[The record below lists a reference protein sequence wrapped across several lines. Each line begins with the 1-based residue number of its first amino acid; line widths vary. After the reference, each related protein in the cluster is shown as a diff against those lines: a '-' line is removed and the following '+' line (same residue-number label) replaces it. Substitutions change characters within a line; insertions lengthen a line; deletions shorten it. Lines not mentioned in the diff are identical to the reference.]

1 MVSIMKRIFII
12 MAALPLIFAACSKE
26 TPAKE
31 DPAGEGTAI
40 VESGKKSINVNIA
53 QFEAPAAATETAEEA
68 ETRVAFGTASGNT
81 MPLVWSEGDEIALIQ
96 DKGQATQKVSV
107 FRLSGTGGSEN
118 GTFVFVSGDEPGDDA
133 NLKDAIYPASAFSS
147 WAIPQAQT
155 YSAGTID
162 KNAAVMT
169 WHSDSGIG
177 VDGITFSPLG
187 SVVCL
192 QLTGISTLSVTS
204 VRVTV
209 NSTPYTLSCTTPVTP
224 LEEAI
229 PFYISVPGCS
239 AQTIDFD
246 INFKYGEAAKTVK
259 KATFSKAF
267 EAGKLHRF
275 AARDIIDIGDF
286 IDNGV
291 VFSSYFLRHDDETEG
306 TPLTKYVKIMS
317 LDERNDLCF
326 STEDVQLGLSHLT
339 TYTRDEGVNNTAM
352 ILATEN
358 YSASTYPAAAWCT
371 AHGEGWHLPAERDML
386 MVYNAFLHTAA
397 TPYVPNKPSAAR
409 TKKLIEHFGGTM
421 LTYSTKEKEGPFY
434 MSSCEDEEP
443 TKYPNQ
449 VRLRQ
454 FDTKK
459 GGGRVIKQDITT
471 TNGTEVRVRAAKVL
485 NFE

>member
-1 MVSIMKRIFII
+1 MVSIMKRIFI

-26 TPAKE
+26 APAKE

-53 QFEAPAAATETAEEA
+53 QFKAPAAAAETAEEA
-68 ETRVAFGTASGNT
+68 ETRVAFGTESGGA

-96 DKGQATQKVSV
+96 DKGLATQKVSV

-192 QLTGISTLSVTS
+192 QLTGINTLSVTS
-204 VRVTV
+204 VTVTV
-209 NSTPYTLSCTTPVTP
+209 DSKPYTLSCTTPVTP
-224 LEEAI
+224 LEDAI
-229 PFYISVPGCS
+229 PFYVSVPGCS

-259 KATFSKAF
+259 KATYDKAF
-267 EAGKLHRF
+267 
-275 AARDIIDIGDF
+275 
-286 IDNGV
+286 
-291 VFSSYFLRHDDETEG
+291 
-306 TPLTKYVKIMS
+306 
-317 LDERNDLCF
+317 
-326 STEDVQLGLSHLT
+326 
-339 TYTRDEGVNNTAM
+339 
-352 ILATEN
+352 
-358 YSASTYPAAAWCT
+358 
-371 AHGEGWHLPAERDML
+371 
-386 MVYNAFLHTAA
+386 
-397 TPYVPNKPSAAR
+397 
-409 TKKLIEHFGGTM
+409 
-421 LTYSTKEKEGPFY
+421 
-434 MSSCEDEEP
+434 
-443 TKYPNQ
+443 
-449 VRLRQ
+449 
-454 FDTKK
+454 
-459 GGGRVIKQDITT
+459 
-471 TNGTEVRVRAAKVL
+471 
-485 NFE
+485 

>member
-1 MVSIMKRIFII
+1 MVSIMKRIFI

-26 TPAKE
+26 APAKE

-53 QFEAPAAATETAEEA
+53 QFKAPAAAAETAEEA
-68 ETRVAFGTASGNT
+68 ETRVAFGTESGGA

-96 DKGQATQKVSV
+96 DKGLATQKVSV

-192 QLTGISTLSVTS
+192 QLTGINTLSVTS
-204 VRVTV
+204 VTVTV
-209 NSTPYTLSCTTPVTP
+209 DSKPYTLSCTTPVTP
-224 LEEAI
+224 LEDAI
-229 PFYISVPGCS
+229 PFYVSVPGCS

-259 KATFSKAF
+259 KATFDKAF
-267 EAGKLHRF
+267 ETGKLHRF
-275 AARDIIDIGDF
+275 PAKDIVDVGDLIDGGMVFTNYLRNTTAAP
-286 IDNGV
+286 DNKSK
-291 VFSSYFLRHDDETEG
+291 F
-306 TPLTKYVKIMS
+306 VKIMS
-317 LDERNDLCF
+317 LDGTADICF
-326 STEDVQLGLSHLT
+326 STENVHLGTERTNENKL
-339 TYTRDEGVNNTAM
+339 TRDDGTNNREK
-352 ILATEN
+352 ILSTPN
-358 YSASTYPAAAWCT
+358 YSAETYPAPAWCHS
-371 AHGEGWHLPAERDML
+371 HGEGWHLPTDMDL
-386 MVYNAFLHTAA
+386 VTIQNSFLYTGSTSKTLA
-397 TPYVPNKPSAAR
+397 NKCQS
-409 TKKLIEHFGGTM
+409 LIVHFGGTM
-421 LTYSTKEKEGPFY
+421 LPYNTASGLVYISSTESEDDASMVRTRWLSTK
-434 MSSCEDEEP
+434 
-443 TKYPNQ
+443 
-449 VRLRQ
+449 
-454 FDTKK
+454 KK
-459 GGGRVIKQDITT
+459 
-471 TNGTEVRVRAAKVL
+471 NAGTVSKSNNESIYIRAVKVL